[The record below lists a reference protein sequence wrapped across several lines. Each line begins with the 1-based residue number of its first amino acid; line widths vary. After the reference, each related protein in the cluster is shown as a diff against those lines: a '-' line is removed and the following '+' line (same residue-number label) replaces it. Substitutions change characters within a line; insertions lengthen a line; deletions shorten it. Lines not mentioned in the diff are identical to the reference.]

1 MDMAELSEIETSG
14 LRGKI
19 QRNEPMSAH
28 VSWRAGGAADRTY
41 TPADLDDLGTFVAR
55 LPQNEPLLLV
65 GLGSNLLVRDGGY
78 RGTVV
83 FTHRVL
89 ARLLLD
95 DRESRGEIYTDAG
108 VACPKV
114 ARFAA
119 NHNLQ
124 GAEFLAGIP
133 GTMGGALAM
142 NAGCYGTET
151 WDVATRVRTMDRAGR
166 VHVRQRD
173 AYRVGY
179 RSVAALEARD
189 EFFIGAWLQFAHG
202 DGAAAREKI
211 KTLLS
216 KRIATQ
222 PLSEHNA
229 GSVFRNPLED
239 HAARLIQASGLKGRQ
254 VGDAEVS
261 NLHANFIINK
271 GKATARDIES
281 LINLV
286 QTTVERDAGIVLER
300 EVRIVGEA

>member
-1 MDMAELSEIETSG
+1 
-14 LRGKI
+14 
-19 QRNEPMSAH
+19 
-28 VSWRAGGAADRTY
+28 
-41 TPADLDDLGTFVAR
+41 
-55 LPQNEPLLLV
+55 
-65 GLGSNLLVRDGGY
+65 
-78 RGTVV
+78 
-83 FTHRVL
+83 
-89 ARLLLD
+89 
-95 DRESRGEIYTDAG
+95 
-108 VACPKV
+108 
-114 ARFAA
+114 
-119 NHNLQ
+119 
-124 GAEFLAGIP
+124 
-133 GTMGGALAM
+133 M

-151 WDVATRVRTMDRAGR
+151 WDVVTRVRTMDRAGR
-166 VHVRQRD
+166 VHVRQSD